1 MKRSSF
7 EDSGNWLRSN
17 DEKKN
22 EPSTLSK
29 RDSANW
35 LNLEMV
41 FVWDDFLRPQIP
53 KGWHL
58 RKQFLI

>member
-1 MKRSSF
+1 MM
-7 EDSGNWLRSN
+7 
-17 DEKKN
+17 KKN
-22 EPSTLSK
+22 KPSTLST
-29 RDSANW
+29 RDLANW

-58 RKQFLI
+58 RKQVLI